1 MTVKTGEALYFDG
14 AGAKRQAVTLEIRP
28 EGIAILDGAR
38 ELAFWRRA
46 DIYSADAPKSVM
58 RIGAEG
64 AAELARLEVRDG
76 ALQDAVKAQFPD
88 LFGRRRGGQASA
100 RQIVLWS
107 LAAVVSLVLTV
118 VYLVPLVADRLAPFV
133 PIPVEARLGEA
144 VDNQV
149 RAIFG
154 DDICHSDAGDAA
166 LAKLSASLTGVS
178 DLPMASDIA
187 VLKSAT
193 VNAITLPGGR
203 IYVFEGLLDAADN
216 PDELAGVIA
225 HELGHVDNRDGLRKL
240 LQSGGSSFL
249 LGLLFGDVTGGAAII
264 FAAQTVI
271 DSRYSRDAERAADA
285 FSATAMLALGRSPKP
300 LGIFLSRIDSGG
312 GSSLAFISS
321 HPVTAERLKA
331 MEDQDQPE
339 TGEPLLSPGEWFS
352 LKAICDNPQEK

>member
-1 MTVKTGEALYFDG
+1 MQTGEALYFDG

-28 EGIAILDGAR
+28 EGIAILGEGR
-38 ELAFWRRA
+38 ELAFWRRS
-46 DIYSADAPKSVM
+46 DLHSADAPRGVM

-64 AAELARLEVRDG
+64 AAELARLEIREA
-76 ALQDAVKAQFPD
+76 ALQDAIKAQFPD
-88 LFGRRRGGQASA
+88 LLTRRRGGQASA

-118 VYLVPLVADRLAPFV
+118 MYLVPLVADRLAPFV
-133 PIPVEARLGEA
+133 PLAVEARLGEA

-154 DDICHSDAGDAA
+154 DDVCHSDAGDAA
-166 LAKLSASLTGVS
+166 LAKLGQSLTDVA
-178 DLPMASDIA
+178 DLPMPTDIT
-187 VLKSAT
+187 VLKSET

-264 FAAQTVI
+264 FAAQTLI

-285 FSATAMLALGRSPKP
+285 FSATTMLALGRSPKP
-300 LGIFLSRIDSGG
+300 LGIFLNRIDSGS

-321 HPVTAERLKA
+321 HPVTAERLKT
-331 MEDQDQPE
+331 MEDQDRPE
-339 TGEPLLSPGEWFS
+339 TGEPLLTPGEWLS
-352 LKAICDNPQEK
+352 LKAICDNPEEK